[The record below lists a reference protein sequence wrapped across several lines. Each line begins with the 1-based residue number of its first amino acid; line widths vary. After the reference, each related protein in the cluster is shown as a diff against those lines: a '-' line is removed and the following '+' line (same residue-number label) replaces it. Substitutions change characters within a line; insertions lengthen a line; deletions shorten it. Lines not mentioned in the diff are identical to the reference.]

1 MHRFPRGDV
10 RDLGSNMIS
19 SLDVAVDLE
28 ITAIA
33 KKISGTRRRRRAF
46 RAMKNRALLFAEV
59 AGLLE
64 GNHGL
69 IDENFCCRFFIGYF
83 DGLLGEGLGLAPP
96 RVEGALAEHGTRLGV
111 GLPSGC
117 RRPSFAACVGP
128 LRDRFWLLSI
138 AAGGAGLPRGR
149 AAAAG
154 ADFQWVRVRV
164 FRLRAIFVARCPGVC
179 RGRST
184 RIYHYGDSRPT
195 PANQRRGLRLPR
207 GGRLLN
213 NLLYVYNQHSLHSVV
228 ARVQPEL
235 HDLPDHLGREMRRL
249 R

>member
-1 MHRFPRGDV
+1 MHRFPRRDV

-64 GNHGL
+64 GNHSL
-69 IDENFCCRFFIGYF
+69 IHKDFCGWFFIGNF

-96 RVEGALAEHGTRLGV
+96 RVEGALAEHPALGV
-111 GLPSGC
+111 FGLPSSGC

-138 AAGGAGLPRGR
+138 AAGGVRLASRHGCG
-149 AAAAG
+149 AAG
-154 ADFQWVRVRV
+154 ADFQWVRGRV
-164 FRLRAIFVARCPGVC
+164 F
-179 RGRST
+179 
-184 RIYHYGDSRPT
+184 
-195 PANQRRGLRLPR
+195 
-207 GGRLLN
+207 
-213 NLLYVYNQHSLHSVV
+213 
-228 ARVQPEL
+228 
-235 HDLPDHLGREMRRL
+235 PDAVKTVKLRRL
-249 R
+249 VAKATMA